1 MARYRH
7 KDETDLIW
15 NKIRRRV
22 TSEVDCE
29 IRNVREEILNIALS
43 KAWDDYTEALGEGKL
58 PEVEGR
64 YTSLV
69 NAILQDAV
77 PKIMEASGVERVAV
91 D

>member
-64 YTSLV
+64 YTNLV